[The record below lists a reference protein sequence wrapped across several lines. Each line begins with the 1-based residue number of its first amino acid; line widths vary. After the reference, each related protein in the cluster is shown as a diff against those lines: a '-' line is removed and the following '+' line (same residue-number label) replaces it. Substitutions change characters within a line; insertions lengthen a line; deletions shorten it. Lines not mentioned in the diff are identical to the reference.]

1 MCADPPMWLTESIR
15 LTLFTQP
22 PTVDIGV
29 NWWQAVA
36 GELPT
41 SHTVQRLGPMLQQQ
55 GPIRGGYC
63 NLSLQYQPGRIDW
76 VLTPIV
82 PADMKIDGFP
92 NFGVYD
98 GAASAFIEFFAQWIR
113 GAPVF
118 NRLAVGSTLVL
129 PVQDKAD
136 GYRRIQRY
144 LPAVTLDPE
153 RSADFSYGINR
164 FRQSETVPG
173 LRINR
178 LSRWSVAKLSGIRL
192 EIGEPGMSRLMES
205 PEGLSA
211 CRLELDI
218 NTQPERVEP
227 FAQNVAEPLLNEL
240 LRFGR
245 EIVDHGDVP

>member
-1 MCADPPMWLTESIR
+1 MWLTESIR

-22 PTVDIGV
+22 PTVDVAV
-29 NWWQAVA
+29 NWWQTVA
-36 GELPT
+36 GDLPAN
-41 SHTVQRLGPMLQQQ
+41 HTVQRLGPMLQQQ

-63 NLSLQYQPGRIDW
+63 NLSLQYQPGRVDW
-76 VLTPIV
+76 VLSPIV
-82 PADMKIDGFP
+82 PDHMRIDGFP
-92 NFGVYD
+92 NFGAYD
-98 GAASAFIEFFAQWIR
+98 AATTAFLELFSRWIQ
-113 GAPVF
+113 GAPAF
-118 NRLAVGSTLVL
+118 NRLAVGSTLVV

-136 GYRRIQRY
+136 GYRRIQGF

-153 RSADFSYGINR
+153 GSADFSYGINR

-173 LRINR
+173 VRINR

-192 EIGEPGMSRLMES
+192 EIGEAGISRLMAS

-227 FAQNVAEPLLNEL
+227 FPQDIAERLLNEL
-240 LRFGR
+240 VRSGR
-245 EIVDHGDVP
+245 EIVERGDVP

>member
-1 MCADPPMWLTESIR
+1 MWLTESIR

-22 PTVDIGV
+22 PTVDVAV
-29 NWWQAVA
+29 NWWQTVA
-36 GELPT
+36 GDLPAN
-41 SHTVQRLGPMLQQQ
+41 HTVQRLGPMLQQQ

-63 NLSLQYQPGRIDW
+63 NLSLQYQPGRVEW
-76 VLTPIV
+76 VLSPIV
-82 PADMKIDGFP
+82 PDHMRIDGFP
-92 NFGVYD
+92 NFGAYD
-98 GAASAFIEFFAQWIR
+98 AATTAFLELFSRWIQ
-113 GAPVF
+113 GAPAF
-118 NRLAVGSTLVL
+118 NRLAVGSTLVV

-136 GYRRIQRY
+136 GYRRIQGF

-153 RSADFSYGINR
+153 GSADFSYGINR

-173 LRINR
+173 VRINR

-192 EIGEPGMSRLMES
+192 EIGEAGISRLMAS

-227 FAQNVAEPLLNEL
+227 FPQDIAERLLNEL
-240 LRFGR
+240 VRSGR
-245 EIVDHGDVP
+245 EIVERGDVP